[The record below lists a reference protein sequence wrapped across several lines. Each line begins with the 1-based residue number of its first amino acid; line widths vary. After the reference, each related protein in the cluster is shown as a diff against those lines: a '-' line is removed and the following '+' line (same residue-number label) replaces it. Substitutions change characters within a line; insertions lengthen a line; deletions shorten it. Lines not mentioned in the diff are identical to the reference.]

1 MAATQCPL
9 PGKSH
14 GQRTWWIAVHG
25 VGKSWA
31 TERLTQ
37 HIINNGPHLLLLLI
51 HIFLFQTMLGFFNV
65 NFYFWIKLF
74 ET

>member
-1 MAATQCPL
+1 MDCSPWGRKESDT
-9 PGKSH
+9 
-14 GQRTWWIAVHG
+14 
-25 VGKSWA
+25 

-37 HIINNGPHLLLLLI
+37 HIINNSPLPPAVVI